1 MTYTK
6 QDINMSQKHFLA
18 LPVTGD
24 TFAEIREKNR
34 YYVDKTPY
42 LKQVF
47 SEDEAVDENSLID
60 GTTVLLL
67 TRPRRFGKTLLMN
80 MFESFLKISANE
92 PGNITKHLNYFKGT
106 KILEDK
112 EFCKK
117 YMGQFPVIS
126 ITLKDVLGDDFE
138 SAYLKLAEVVSAK
151 ANEFS
156 FLKESPYLN
165 EMEKAKFNLLCDEIY
180 LKKADKQAIS
190 YVTSAIKSLSLM
202 LYKHFKKQVY
212 ILIDEYDV
220 PLAKAQEHGY
230 HKDMVTLMSSF
241 LGFLKDPQKDP
252 EKDTSIISK
261 VVITGCLKVAK
272 NSIFTG
278 VNNLY
283 VNTVADQ
290 ETKYTGMIGFT
301 KDETQKIL
309 KDYEL
314 EDFSQTVKNYYDG
327 YKFYDKEMFCPWD
340 VINFISKNFSLKQTG
355 NTDDIKPGNYWD
367 KSSSDSALGEYL
379 GYLTDSDNQKMQNL
393 VDGKSISFK
402 LNDSMNYDTLSE
414 HNSDDFW
421 SLLLHTGYLT
431 LDWEQTKKEELKKD
445 GKTNKEI
452 VAKIPNLEI
461 LDCFDTNI
469 KARFSSVVKKDNLAL
484 NIANA
489 LLEGNVDF
497 VQNKLGP
504 LLRSFVSVR
513 DTATRAP
520 HENYYHGFL
529 NGIFTNC
536 KDNLGEY
543 HSNIESG
550 DGYPDIIFKD
560 TGYRKVAIIEI
571 KSAPIGSDIVTISER
586 AVAQIEDKNYA
597 APLMSNKPVKSVY
610 GYGITFAGKSC
621 AISVK
626 KLK

>member
-1 MTYTK
+1 MSNK
-6 QDINMSQKHFLA
+6 QFLA

-24 TFAEIREKNR
+24 TFAEVREKNR

-67 TRPRRFGKTLLMN
+67 TRPRRFGKTMLMN
-80 MFESFLKISANE
+80 MFESFLNINYEK
-92 PGNITKHLNYFKGT
+92 PGDTSIQDKFFKGT

-112 EFCKK
+112 KFCKK

-126 ITLKDVLGDDFE
+126 ITLKDVLGDSYED
-138 SAYLKLAEVVSAK
+138 AYFQLAGIVADKV
-151 ANEFS
+151 NEFG
-156 FLKESPYLN
+156 FLKDSPTLN
-165 EMEKAKFNLLCDEIY
+165 DDDKDTFSKLSNKDFLIKSSAQTRYYITKAI
-180 LKKADKQAIS
+180 A
-190 YVTSAIKSLSLM
+190 SLSLM
-202 LYKHFKKQVY
+202 LYKHFNKQVY
-212 ILIDEYDV
+212 VLIDEYDV
-220 PLAKAQEHGY
+220 PLAKAHAKGFHE
-230 HKDMVTLMSSF
+230 KMVNLMSSF

-252 EKDTSIISK
+252 LKKTSIISK
-261 VVITGCLKVAK
+261 VVLTGCLKVAK

-290 ETKYTGMIGFT
+290 ETEYTGIIGFT

-314 EDFSQTVKNYYDG
+314 DDFSQTVKNYYDG
-327 YKFYDKEMFCPWD
+327 YKFFDKEMFCPWD
-340 VINFISKNFSLKQTG
+340 VISFIRKNFNFKQTG

-367 KSSSDSALGEYL
+367 KSSSDEALEEYL
-379 GYLTDSDNQKMQNL
+379 GYLTDNDNQEMQSL
-393 VDGKSISFK
+393 VDGKSITFK
-402 LNDSMNYDTLSE
+402 LNESMNYDTLSE

-431 LDWEQTKKEELKKD
+431 VDWEQTKKEELAKENNKD
-445 GKTNKEI
+445 I
-452 VAKIPNLEI
+452 FVKIPNLEI
-461 LDCFDTNI
+461 LKCFENNI
-469 KARFSSVVKKDNLAL
+469 KERFCNVLKKDNLAL

-497 VQNKLGP
+497 VQAKLGP
-504 LLRSFVSVR
+504 LLRSFVSIR
-513 DTATRAP
+513 DTATKAP

-543 HSNIESG
+543 HSNFESG
-550 DGYPDIIFKD
+550 DGYPDILFKD
-560 TGYRKVAIIEI
+560 IDCRKVAIIEL
-571 KSAPIGSDIVTISER
+571 KSAPVGSDLVTLSET
-586 AVAQIEDKNYA
+586 ALSQIEEKNYSE
-597 APLMSNKPVKSVY
+597 PFMSNRMIQSIY
-610 GYGITFAGKSC
+610 AYGIAFAGKNC
-621 AISVK
+621 AVSVK

>member
-1 MTYTK
+1 MGP
-6 QDINMSQKHFLA
+6 KHFLA
-18 LPVTGD
+18 LTVTD
-24 TFAEIREKNR
+24 SCFAEIRAKNR

-47 SEDEAVDENSLID
+47 SDDEAVDENSLID

-67 TRPRRFGKTLLMN
+67 TRPRLFGKTMLMN

-92 PGNITKHLNYFKGT
+92 PGNITKHLNYFKDT

-112 EFCKK
+112 KFCDK
-117 YMGQFPVIS
+117 YMGQFPVIA
-126 ITLKDVLGDDFE
+126 ITLKGVKGSNFKQ
-138 SAYLKLAEVVSAK
+138 AYFKLAELIV
-151 ANEFS
+151 
-156 FLKESPYLN
+156 
-165 EMEKAKFNLLCDEIY
+165 EKAKEFKFLENSPALDEDDKATYAKLASKDY
-180 LKKADKQAIS
+180 LKRADDETQS
-190 YVTSAIKSLSLM
+190 YATSAMASLASM
-202 LYKHFKKQVY
+202 LYKHFKKKVY

-241 LGFLKDPQKDP
+241 LDFLKDPQKDP
-252 EKDTSIISK
+252 EKDTSIINK

-290 ETKYTGMIGFT
+290 ETEYTGIIGFT

-314 EDFSQTVKNYYDG
+314 DDFSQTVKNYYDG

-379 GYLTDSDNQKMQNL
+379 GYLTDNDNQKMQNL
-393 VDGKSISFK
+393 VNGKSISFK

-414 HNSDDFW
+414 HKSDDFW

-431 LDWEQTKKEELKKD
+431 VDWEQTKKEELAKENNKD
-445 GKTNKEI
+445 I
-452 VAKIPNLEI
+452 FVKIPNLEI
-461 LDCFDTNI
+461 LECYEHNI
-469 KARFSSVVKKDNLAL
+469 KTRFSSEFIKLNLHTKLVDAL
-484 NIANA
+484 SC
-489 LLEGNVDF
+489 GNQKETYDIF
-497 VQNKLGP
+497 FDMLQKY
-504 LLRSFVSVR
+504 VSIR
-513 DTATRAP
+513 DTATKAP
-520 HENYYHGFL
+520 LENYYHGFI
-529 NGIFTNC
+529 NGIFTCCENIIS
-536 KDNLGEY
+536 DN
-543 HSNIESG
+543 HSNYESG
-550 DGYPDIIFKD
+550 SGYPDITFKAERN
-560 TGYRKVAIIEI
+560 TKAVIIEI
-571 KSAPIGSDIVTISER
+571 KATSNEAYMDELASNALS
-586 AVAQIEDKNYA
+586 QIEEKNYA
-597 APLMSNKPVKSVY
+597 LPFVKTSKITEIYAY
-610 GYGITFAGKSC
+610 GLVFCKKDCLVT
-621 AISVK
+621 VK

>member
-1 MTYTK
+1 
-6 QDINMSQKHFLA
+6 MSNKHFLA

-67 TRPRRFGKTLLMN
+67 TRPRRFGKTMLMN
-80 MFESFLKISANE
+80 MFEYFLKINPKE

-180 LKKADKQAIS
+180 LKKADKQAVS

-202 LYKHFKKQVY
+202 LYKHFNKQVY

-241 LGFLKDPQKDP
+241 LDFLKDPQKDP

-314 EDFSQTVKNYYDG
+314 DDFSQTVKNYYDG

-414 HNSDDFW
+414 HKSDDFW

-431 LDWEQTKKEELKKD
+431 VDWEQTQKEELAKENNKD
-445 GKTNKEI
+445 I
-452 VAKIPNLEI
+452 FVRIPNLEI
-461 LDCFDTNI
+461 LECFENNI
-469 KARFSSVVKKDNLAL
+469 LDRFGKILSKDNLAL

-489 LLEGNVDF
+489 LLEGKVDY
-497 VQNKLGP
+497 VQDKLGP
-504 LLRSFVSVR
+504 LLRSFVSIR
-513 DTATRAP
+513 DTATKAP

-543 HSNIESG
+543 HSNYESG
-550 DGYPDIIFKD
+550 DGYADILFKD
-560 TGYRKVAIIEI
+560 IDCRKVAIIEL
-571 KSAPIGSDIVTISER
+571 KSAPVGSDLVTLSET
-586 AVAQIEDKNYA
+586 ALSQIEEKNYSE
-597 APLMSNKPVKSVY
+597 PFMSNRMIQSIY
-610 GYGITFAGKSC
+610 AYGIAFAGKNC
-621 AISVK
+621 AVSVK

>member
-1 MTYTK
+1 MSNK
-6 QDINMSQKHFLA
+6 QFLA

-24 TFAEIREKNR
+24 TFAEVREKNR

-47 SEDEAVDENSLID
+47 SEDEAVGENSLID

-67 TRPRRFGKTLLMN
+67 TRPRRFGKTMLMN
-80 MFESFLKISANE
+80 MFESFLNINYEK
-92 PGNITKHLNYFKGT
+92 PGDTSIQDKFFKGT
-106 KILEDK
+106 KILEDQK
-112 EFCKK
+112 FCKK

-126 ITLKDVLGDDFE
+126 ITLKDVLGDSYED
-138 SAYLKLAEVVSAK
+138 AYFQLAGIVADKV
-151 ANEFS
+151 NEYG
-156 FLKESPYLN
+156 FLKDSPALN
-165 EMEKAKFNLLCDEIY
+165 DDDKDTFSKLSNKDFLIKSSAQTRYYITKAI
-180 LKKADKQAIS
+180 A
-190 YVTSAIKSLSLM
+190 SLSLM
-202 LYKHFKKQVY
+202 LYKHFNKQVY

-220 PLAKAQEHGY
+220 PLAKAHAKGFHE
-230 HKDMVTLMSSF
+230 KMVNLMSSF

-252 EKDTSIISK
+252 LKKTSIISK
-261 VVITGCLKVAK
+261 VVLTGCLKVAK

-290 ETKYTGMIGFT
+290 ETEYTGIIGFT

-314 EDFSQTVKNYYDG
+314 DDFSQAVKNYYDG

-340 VINFISKNFSLKQTG
+340 VISFIRKNFNFKQTG

-379 GYLTDSDNQKMQNL
+379 GYLTDNDNQKMQNL
-393 VDGKSISFK
+393 VNGKSISFQ

-414 HNSDDFW
+414 HKSDDFW

-431 LDWEQTKKEELKKD
+431 VDWVQTQKEELAKENNKD
-445 GKTNKEI
+445 I
-452 VAKIPNLEI
+452 FVKIPNLEI
-461 LDCFDTNI
+461 LECFENNI
-469 KARFSSVVKKDNLAL
+469 LDRFGKILSKDNLAL

-489 LLEGNVDF
+489 LLEGKVDY
-497 VQNKLGP
+497 VQDKLGP

-513 DTATRAP
+513 DTATKAP

-543 HSNIESG
+543 HSNYESG

-560 TGYRKVAIIEI
+560 IDCRKVAIIEI
-571 KSAPIGSDIVTISER
+571 KSASVGSDLVTLSET
-586 AVAQIEDKNYA
+586 ALSQIEEKNYSE
-597 APLMSNKPVKSVY
+597 PFMSNRMIQSI
-610 GYGITFAGKSC
+610 GAYGIAFAGKNC
-621 AISVK
+621 AVSVK

>member
-1 MTYTK
+1 
-6 QDINMSQKHFLA
+6 MSPKHFLA

-80 MFESFLKISANE
+80 MFESFLKISAKE
-92 PGNITKHLNYFKGT
+92 PGNITKHLNYFKDT

-112 EFCKK
+112 KFCKK

-180 LKKADKQAIS
+180 LKKADKQAVS

-241 LGFLKDPQKDP
+241 LGFLKDPQRDP

-314 EDFSQTVKNYYDG
+314 DDFSQTVKNYYDG

-379 GYLTDSDNQKMQNL
+379 GYLTDSDNQKMQDL
-393 VDGKSISFK
+393 VDRKSIGFK
-402 LNDSMNYDTLSE
+402 LNESMNYDTLSE
-414 HNSDDFW
+414 HKSDDFW

-431 LDWEQTKKEELKKD
+431 VDWEQTKKEELAKENNKD
-445 GKTNKEI
+445 I
-452 VAKIPNLEI
+452 FVRIPNLEI
-461 LDCFDTNI
+461 LECFEHNIQNRFNTKIAPNRVADTLANNLFEG
-469 KARFSSVVKKDNLAL
+469 KAEIASDTIYNLLQSYISIRDN
-484 NIANA
+484 
-489 LLEGNVDF
+489 
-497 VQNKLGP
+497 
-504 LLRSFVSVR
+504 
-513 DTATRAP
+513 ATKAP
-520 HENYYHGFL
+520 HENYYHGYL
-529 NGIFTNC
+529 NGLFSNC
-536 KDNLGEY
+536 SKDFFSEY
-543 HSNIESG
+543 HSNYESG
-550 DGYPDIIFKD
+550 DGYADIVFRNKQD
-560 TGYRKVAIIEI
+560 EVVIIEI
-571 KSAPIGSDIVTISER
+571 KTCTLSESKKAKAR
-586 AVAQIEDKNYA
+586 DALAQIEDKNYA
-597 APLMSNKPVKSVY
+597 KPYLDNEDISSIY
-610 GYGITFAGKSC
+610 AYGIAFSGKSC
-621 AISVK
+621 SILEK

>member
-1 MTYTK
+1 MSNK
-6 QDINMSQKHFLA
+6 QFLA

-24 TFAEIREKNR
+24 TFAEVREKNR

-47 SEDEAVDENSLID
+47 SEDEAVGENSLID

-67 TRPRRFGKTLLMN
+67 TRPRRFGKTMLMN
-80 MFESFLKISANE
+80 MFESFLNINYEK
-92 PGNITKHLNYFKGT
+92 PGDTSIQDKFFKGT
-106 KILEDK
+106 KILEDQK
-112 EFCKK
+112 FCKK
-117 YMGQFPVIS
+117 YMGQFHVIS

-156 FLKESPYLN
+156 FLRESPYLN

-220 PLAKAQEHGY
+220 PLAKAHAKGFHE
-230 HKDMVTLMSSF
+230 KMVNLMSSF

-252 EKDTSIISK
+252 LKKTSIISK
-261 VVITGCLKVAK
+261 VVLTGCLKVAK

-290 ETKYTGMIGFT
+290 ETEYTGIIGFT

-314 EDFSQTVKNYYDG
+314 DDFSQTVKNYYDG

-340 VINFISKNFSLKQTG
+340 VISFIRKNFNFKQTG

-379 GYLTDSDNQKMQNL
+379 GYLTDNDNQKMQNL
-393 VDGKSISFK
+393 VNGKSISFQ

-414 HNSDDFW
+414 HKSDDFW

-431 LDWEQTKKEELKKD
+431 VDWVQTQKEELAKVNNKD
-445 GKTNKEI
+445 I
-452 VAKIPNLEI
+452 FVKIPNLEI
-461 LDCFDTNI
+461 FECFENNILD
-469 KARFSSVVKKDNLAL
+469 RFGKILSKDNLAL

-489 LLEGNVDF
+489 LLEGKVDY
-497 VQNKLGP
+497 VQDKLGP

-513 DTATRAP
+513 DTATKAP

-543 HSNIESG
+543 HSNYESG
-550 DGYPDIIFKD
+550 DGYPDILFKD
-560 TGYRKVAIIEI
+560 IDCRKVAIIEI
-571 KSAPIGSDIVTISER
+571 KSASVGSDLVTLSET
-586 AVAQIEDKNYA
+586 ALSQIEEKNYSE
-597 APLMSNKPVKSVY
+597 PFMSNRMIQSIDA
-610 GYGITFAGKSC
+610 YGIAFAGKNC
-621 AISVK
+621 DVSVK

>member
-1 MTYTK
+1 MSNK
-6 QDINMSQKHFLA
+6 QFLA

-24 TFAEIREKNR
+24 TFAEVREKNR

-67 TRPRRFGKTLLMN
+67 TRPRRFGKTMLMN
-80 MFESFLKISANE
+80 MFESFLNINYEK
-92 PGNITKHLNYFKGT
+92 PGDTSIQDKFFKGT
-106 KILEDK
+106 KILEDQK
-112 EFCKK
+112 FCKK

-190 YVTSAIKSLSLM
+190 YVTSAIKALSLM
-202 LYKHFKKQVY
+202 LYKHFNKQVY

-220 PLAKAQEHGY
+220 PLAKAHAKGFHE
-230 HKDMVTLMSSF
+230 KMVNLMSSF

-252 EKDTSIISK
+252 LKKTSIISK
-261 VVITGCLKVAK
+261 VVLTGCLKVAK

-290 ETKYTGMIGFT
+290 ETEYTGIIGFT

-314 EDFSQTVKNYYDG
+314 DDFSQAVKNYYDG

-340 VINFISKNFSLKQTG
+340 VISFIRKNFNFKQTG

-379 GYLTDSDNQKMQNL
+379 GYLTDSDNQKMQDL
-393 VDGKSISFK
+393 VDRKSIGFK
-402 LNDSMNYDTLSE
+402 LNESMNYDTLSE
-414 HNSDDFW
+414 HKSDDFW

-431 LDWEQTKKEELKKD
+431 VDWEQTKKEGLAKENNKD
-445 GKTNKEI
+445 I
-452 VAKIPNLEI
+452 FVRIPNLEI
-461 LDCFDTNI
+461 LECFENNI
-469 KARFSSVVKKDNLAL
+469 LDRFGKILSKDNLAL

-489 LLEGNVDF
+489 LLEGKVDY
-497 VQNKLGP
+497 VQDKLGP

-513 DTATRAP
+513 DTATKAP

-543 HSNIESG
+543 HSNYESG
-550 DGYPDIIFKD
+550 DGYADITFKD
-560 TGYRKVAIIEI
+560 IDCRKVAIIEI
-571 KSAPIGSDIVTISER
+571 KSASVGSDLVTLSET
-586 AVAQIEDKNYA
+586 ALSQIEEKNYSE
-597 APLMSNKPVKSVY
+597 PFMSNRMIQSINA
-610 GYGITFAGKSC
+610 YGIAFAGKNC
-621 AISVK
+621 AVSVK

>member
-1 MTYTK
+1 MSNK
-6 QDINMSQKHFLA
+6 QFLA

-24 TFAEIREKNR
+24 TFAEVREKNR

-67 TRPRRFGKTLLMN
+67 TRPRRFGKTMLMN
-80 MFESFLKISANE
+80 MFESFL
-92 PGNITKHLNYFKGT
+92 NINYEKPSDTSIQDKFFKGT
-106 KILEDK
+106 KILEDQK
-112 EFCKK
+112 FCKK

-202 LYKHFKKQVY
+202 LYKHFNKQVY

-220 PLAKAQEHGY
+220 PLAKAHAKGFHE
-230 HKDMVTLMSSF
+230 KMVNLMSSF

-252 EKDTSIISK
+252 LKKTSIISK
-261 VVITGCLKVAK
+261 VVLTGCLKVAK

-290 ETKYTGMIGFT
+290 ETEYTGIIGFT

-314 EDFSQTVKNYYDG
+314 DDFSQAVKNYYDG

-340 VINFISKNFSLKQTG
+340 VISFIRKNFNFKQTG

-379 GYLTDSDNQKMQNL
+379 GYLTDNDNQKMQSL
-393 VDGKSISFK
+393 VDGKSISFQ

-414 HNSDDFW
+414 HKSDDFW

-431 LDWEQTKKEELKKD
+431 VDWEQTKKEGLAKENNKD
-445 GKTNKEI
+445 I
-452 VAKIPNLEI
+452 FVRIPNLEI
-461 LDCFDTNI
+461 LECFENNI
-469 KARFSSVVKKDNLAL
+469 LDRFGKILSKDNLAL

-489 LLEGNVDF
+489 LLEGKVDY
-497 VQNKLGP
+497 VQDKLGP

-543 HSNIESG
+543 HSNYESG
-550 DGYPDIIFKD
+550 DGYADITFKD
-560 TGYRKVAIIEI
+560 IDCRKVAIIEI
-571 KSAPIGSDIVTISER
+571 KSASVGSDLVTLSET
-586 AVAQIEDKNYA
+586 ALSQIEEKNYSE
-597 APLMSNKPVKSVY
+597 PFMSNRMIQSINA
-610 GYGITFAGKSC
+610 YGIAFAGKNC
-621 AISVK
+621 AVSVK

>member
-1 MTYTK
+1 MRKKT
-6 QDINMSQKHFLA
+6 FLA
-18 LPVTGD
+18 LPVTGE
-24 TFAEIREKNR
+24 TFADVREKNR

-47 SEDEAVDENSLID
+47 SDDEAVDEKSLID

-67 TRPRRFGKTLLMN
+67 TRPRRFGKTMLMN
-80 MFESFLKISANE
+80 MFESFLKINPKD
-92 PGNITKHLNYFKGT
+92 PGNITKHLNYFKDT
-106 KILEDK
+106 RIFDDK
-112 EFCKK
+112 NFCDK
-117 YMGQFPVIS
+117 YMGQFPVIA
-126 ITLKDVLGDDFE
+126 ITLKGVKGPNFKQ
-138 SAYLKLAEVVSAK
+138 AYFKLAELIV
-151 ANEFS
+151 
-156 FLKESPYLN
+156 
-165 EMEKAKFNLLCDEIY
+165 EKAKEFKFLENSPALDEDDKATYAKLASKDY
-180 LKKADKQAIS
+180 LKRADDEAQS
-190 YVTSAIKSLSLM
+190 YATSAMASLASM
-202 LYKHFKKQVY
+202 LYKHFNKQVY

-241 LGFLKDPQKDP
+241 LDFLKDPQKDP
-252 EKDTSIISK
+252 EKDTAIISK

-290 ETKYTGMIGFT
+290 ETEYTGIIGFT

-309 KDYEL
+309 KDYEF
-314 EDFSQTVKNYYDG
+314 DVFSQTVKNYYDG

-340 VINFISKNFSLKQTG
+340 VVNFIRKNFNLKQTG
-355 NTDDIKPGNYWD
+355 NTDDIKTGNYWD
-367 KSSSDSALGEYL
+367 NSSSDSALGEYL
-379 GYLTDSDNQKMQNL
+379 GYLTDSDNQKMQDL
-393 VDGKSISFK
+393 VDGKSISFQ
-402 LNDSMNYDTLSE
+402 LNDSMNYDSLSE

-431 LDWEQTKKEELKKD
+431 LDWEQTKKEELSKG
-445 GKTNKEI
+445 GKTNKE
-452 VAKIPNLEI
+452 VFARIPNLEI

-469 KARFSSVVKKDNLAL
+469 KARFADVVKKDNLAL

-497 VQNKLGP
+497 VQDKLGP

-543 HSNIESG
+543 HSNFESG
-550 DGYPDIIFKD
+550 DGYPDILFKD
-560 TGYRKVAIIEI
+560 IDCRKVAIIEI
-571 KSAPIGSDIVTISER
+571 KSASIGSDIETLSEKAIS
-586 AVAQIEDKNYA
+586 QIIDKNYA
-597 APLMSNKPVKSVY
+597 EPLMSNKTVKHIH
-610 GYGITFAGKSC
+610 GYGIAFAGKSC
-621 AISVK
+621 FISVK
-626 KLK
+626 KIK

>member
-1 MTYTK
+1 MGP
-6 QDINMSQKHFLA
+6 KHFLA
-18 LPVTGD
+18 LTVTD
-24 TFAEIREKNR
+24 SCFAEIRAKNR

-47 SEDEAVDENSLID
+47 SDDEAVDENSLID

-67 TRPRRFGKTLLMN
+67 TRPRLFGKTMLMN

-92 PGNITKHLNYFKGT
+92 PGNITKHLNYFKDT

-112 EFCKK
+112 KFCDK
-117 YMGQFPVIS
+117 YMGQFPVIA
-126 ITLKDVLGDDFE
+126 ITLKGVKGPNFKQ
-138 SAYLKLAEVVSAK
+138 AYFKLAELIV
-151 ANEFS
+151 
-156 FLKESPYLN
+156 
-165 EMEKAKFNLLCDEIY
+165 EKAKEFKFLENSPALDEDDKATYAKLASKDY
-180 LKKADKQAIS
+180 LKRADDEAQS
-190 YVTSAIKSLSLM
+190 YATSAMASLASM
-202 LYKHFKKQVY
+202 LYKHFNKQVY

-241 LGFLKDPQKDP
+241 LGFLKDPQRDP

-314 EDFSQTVKNYYDG
+314 DDFSQTVKNYYDG

-340 VINFISKNFSLKQTG
+340 VVNFIRKNFNLKQTG

-379 GYLTDSDNQKMQNL
+379 GYLTDSDNQKMQDL
-393 VDGKSISFK
+393 VDRKSIGFK
-402 LNDSMNYDTLSE
+402 LKESMNYDTSSE
-414 HNSDDFW
+414 HKSDDFW

-431 LDWEQTKKEELKKD
+431 VDWEQTKKEELAKENNKD
-445 GKTNKEI
+445 I
-452 VAKIPNLEI
+452 FVKIPNLEI
-461 LDCFDTNI
+461 LECYEHNI
-469 KARFSSVVKKDNLAL
+469 KTRFSSEFIKLNLHTKLVDAL
-484 NIANA
+484 SC
-489 LLEGNVDF
+489 GNQKETYDIF
-497 VQNKLGP
+497 FDMLQKY
-504 LLRSFVSVR
+504 VSIR
-513 DTATRAP
+513 DTATKAP
-520 HENYYHGFL
+520 LENYYHGFI
-529 NGIFTNC
+529 NGIFTCCENIIS
-536 KDNLGEY
+536 DY
-543 HSNIESG
+543 HSNYESG
-550 DGYPDIIFKD
+550 SGYHYITFKVERN
-560 TGYRKVAIIEI
+560 TKAVIIEI
-571 KSAPIGSDIVTISER
+571 KATSNEADMDELASNALS
-586 AVAQIEDKNYA
+586 QIEEKNYA
-597 APLMSNKPVKSVY
+597 LPFVKTSKITEIY
-610 GYGITFAGKSC
+610 AYGIVFCKKDCLVT
-621 AISVK
+621 VK

>member
-1 MTYTK
+1 
-6 QDINMSQKHFLA
+6 MSKKHFLA

-24 TFAEIREKNR
+24 TFAEVREKNR

-92 PGNITKHLNYFKGT
+92 PGNITKHLNYFKDT

-112 EFCKK
+112 KFCKK

-126 ITLKDVLGDDFE
+126 ISLKDVKGKNFKA
-138 SAYLKLAEVVSAK
+138 AYLKLAEVVSAK

-156 FLKESPYLN
+156 FLKDSPNLN
-165 EMEKAKFNLLCDEIY
+165 DKEKAKFDLLYDEMY
-180 LKKADKQAIS
+180 LKRADEEAQS
-190 YVTSAIKSLSLM
+190 YATSAMASLALM
-202 LYKHFKKQVY
+202 LYKHFNKQVY

-241 LGFLKDPQKDP
+241 LGFLKDPQRDP

-379 GYLTDSDNQKMQNL
+379 GYLTDNDNQKMQDL
-393 VDGKSISFK
+393 VDRKSIGFK
-402 LNDSMNYDTLSE
+402 LNESMNYDTLSE
-414 HNSDDFW
+414 HKSDDFW

-431 LDWEQTKKEELKKD
+431 VDWEQTQKEELAKENNKD
-445 GKTNKEI
+445 I
-452 VAKIPNLEI
+452 FVRIPNLEI
-461 LDCFDTNI
+461 LECFEHNI
-469 KARFSSVVKKDNLAL
+469 KTRFSSEFVKLNLH
-484 NIANA
+484 
-489 LLEGNVDF
+489 
-497 VQNKLGP
+497 NKLVDALSCGNQKETYDIFFDM
-504 LLRSFVSVR
+504 LQKYVSIR
-513 DTATRAP
+513 DTATKAP
-520 HENYYHGFL
+520 LENYYHGFI
-529 NGIFTNC
+529 NGIFTCCENIIS
-536 KDNLGEY
+536 DY
-543 HSNIESG
+543 HSNYESG
-550 DGYPDIIFKD
+550 SGYPDITFKVERN
-560 TGYRKVAIIEI
+560 TKAVIIEI
-571 KSAPIGSDIVTISER
+571 KATSNEADMDELASNALS
-586 AVAQIEDKNYA
+586 QIEEKNYA
-597 APLMSNKPVKSVY
+597 LPFVKTSKITEIYAY
-610 GYGITFAGKSC
+610 GLVFCKKDCLVT
-621 AISVK
+621 VK

>member
-1 MTYTK
+1 MSNK
-6 QDINMSQKHFLA
+6 QLLA

-24 TFAEIREKNR
+24 TFAEVREKNR

-42 LKQVF
+42 LKTVF
-47 SEDEAVDENSLID
+47 SEDEAVDDKSLIN

-67 TRPRRFGKTLLMN
+67 TRPRRFGKTLLMS
-80 MFESFLKISANE
+80 MFESFLKISAKE
-92 PGNITKHLNYFKGT
+92 PGNITKHLNYFKDT

-202 LYKHFKKQVY
+202 LYKHFNKQVY

-220 PLAKAQEHGY
+220 PLAKAHAKGFHE
-230 HKDMVTLMSSF
+230 KMVNLMSSF

-252 EKDTSIISK
+252 LKKTSIISK
-261 VVITGCLKVAK
+261 VVLTGCLKVAK

-290 ETKYTGMIGFT
+290 ETEYTGIIGFT

-314 EDFSQTVKNYYDG
+314 DDFSQAVKNYYDG

-340 VINFISKNFSLKQTG
+340 VISFIRKNFNFKQTG
-355 NTDDIKPGNYWD
+355 NLDNIKPRNYWD
-367 KSSSDSALGEYL
+367 KSSSDEALEEYL
-379 GYLTDSDNQKMQNL
+379 GYLTDNDNQKMQNL
-393 VDGKSISFK
+393 VNGKSISFQ

-414 HNSDDFW
+414 HKSDDFW

-431 LDWEQTKKEELKKD
+431 VDWVQTQKEELAKENNKD
-445 GKTNKEI
+445 I
-452 VAKIPNLEI
+452 FVRIPNLEI
-461 LDCFDTNI
+461 LECFENNI
-469 KARFSSVVKKDNLAL
+469 LDRFGKILSKDNLAL

-489 LLEGNVDF
+489 LLEGKVDY
-497 VQNKLGP
+497 VQDKLGP

-513 DTATRAP
+513 DTATKAP

-543 HSNIESG
+543 HSNYESG
-550 DGYPDIIFKD
+550 DGYPDILFKD
-560 TGYRKVAIIEI
+560 IDCRKVAIIEI
-571 KSAPIGSDIVTISER
+571 KSASVGSDLVTLSET
-586 AVAQIEDKNYA
+586 ALSQIEEKNYSE
-597 APLMSNKPVKSVY
+597 PFMSNRMIQSIY
-610 GYGITFAGKSC
+610 AYGIAFAGKNC
-621 AISVK
+621 AFSVK

>member
-1 MTYTK
+1 MSNK
-6 QDINMSQKHFLA
+6 QFLA

-24 TFAEIREKNR
+24 TFAEVREKNR

-47 SEDEAVDENSLID
+47 SEDEAVGENSLID

-67 TRPRRFGKTLLMN
+67 TRPRRFGKTMLMN
-80 MFESFLKISANE
+80 MFESFLNINYEK
-92 PGNITKHLNYFKGT
+92 PGDTSIQDKFFKGT

-112 EFCKK
+112 KFCKK

-126 ITLKDVLGDDFE
+126 ITLKDVLGDSYED
-138 SAYLKLAEVVSAK
+138 AYFQLAGIVADKV
-151 ANEFS
+151 NEYG
-156 FLKESPYLN
+156 FLKDSPALN
-165 EMEKAKFNLLCDEIY
+165 DDDKDTFSKLSNKDFLIKSSAQTRYYITKAI
-180 LKKADKQAIS
+180 A
-190 YVTSAIKSLSLM
+190 SLSLM
-202 LYKHFKKQVY
+202 LYKHFNKQVY

-220 PLAKAQEHGY
+220 PLAKAHAKGFHE
-230 HKDMVTLMSSF
+230 KMVNLMSSF

-252 EKDTSIISK
+252 LKKTSIISK
-261 VVITGCLKVAK
+261 VVLTGCLKVAK

-290 ETKYTGMIGFT
+290 ETEYTGIIGFT

-314 EDFSQTVKNYYDG
+314 DDFSQTVKNYYDG

-340 VINFISKNFSLKQTG
+340 EISFIRKNFNFKQTD
-355 NTDDIKPGNYWD
+355 NLDNIKPGNYWD
-367 KSSSDSALGEYL
+367 KSSSDEALEEYL
-379 GYLTDSDNQKMQNL
+379 GYLTDNDNQKMQSL

-402 LNDSMNYDTLSE
+402 LNESMNYDTLSE
-414 HNSDDFW
+414 HKSDDFW

-431 LDWEQTKKEELKKD
+431 VDWVQTQKEELAKEN
-445 GKTNKEI
+445 NKGI
-452 VAKIPNLEI
+452 FVRIPNLEI
-461 LDCFDTNI
+461 LECFENNI
-469 KARFSSVVKKDNLAL
+469 LDRFGKILSKDNLAL

-489 LLEGNVDF
+489 LLEGKVDY
-497 VQNKLGP
+497 VQDKLGP

-513 DTATRAP
+513 DTATKAP

-543 HSNIESG
+543 HSNYESG
-550 DGYPDIIFKD
+550 DGYADITFKD
-560 TGYRKVAIIEI
+560 IDCRKVAIIEI
-571 KSAPIGSDIVTISER
+571 KSAPVGSDLVTLSET
-586 AVAQIEDKNYA
+586 ALSQIEEKNYSE
-597 APLMSNKPVKSVY
+597 PFMSNRMIQSINA
-610 GYGITFAGKSC
+610 YGIAFAGKNC
-621 AISVK
+621 AVSVK

>member
-1 MTYTK
+1 
-6 QDINMSQKHFLA
+6 MSPKHFLA

-80 MFESFLKISANE
+80 MFESFLKISAKE
-92 PGNITKHLNYFKGT
+92 PGNITKHLNYFKDT

-112 EFCKK
+112 KFCKK

-180 LKKADKQAIS
+180 LKKADKQAVS

-241 LGFLKDPQKDP
+241 LGFLKDPQRDP

-314 EDFSQTVKNYYDG
+314 DDFSQTVKNYYDG

-379 GYLTDSDNQKMQNL
+379 GYLTDNDNQKMQNL
-393 VDGKSISFK
+393 VNGKSISFQ

-414 HNSDDFW
+414 HKSDDFW

-431 LDWEQTKKEELKKD
+431 VDWEQTKKEELAKENNKD
-445 GKTNKEI
+445 I
-452 VAKIPNLEI
+452 FVRIPNLEI
-461 LDCFDTNI
+461 LECFENNI
-469 KARFSSVVKKDNLAL
+469 LDRFGKILSKDNLAL

-489 LLEGNVDF
+489 LLEGKVDY
-497 VQNKLGP
+497 VQDKLGP

-513 DTATRAP
+513 DTATKAP

-543 HSNIESG
+543 HSNYESG
-550 DGYPDIIFKD
+550 DGYADITFNNLGGTKAC
-560 TGYRKVAIIEI
+560 VIEI
-571 KSAPIGSDIVTISER
+571 KVCKEKESRAKKANEAIEQILEKHYVDTIFEDENITYVN
-586 AVAQIEDKNYA
+586 AVGMAFSGKNCF
-597 APLMSNKPVKSVY
+597 
-610 GYGITFAGKSC
+610 ITC
-621 AISVK
+621 K

>member
-1 MTYTK
+1 
-6 QDINMSQKHFLA
+6 MSKKHFLA

-24 TFAEIREKNR
+24 TFAEVREKNR

-42 LKQVF
+42 LKAVF
-47 SEDEAVDENSLID
+47 SEDEAVDDKSLID

-67 TRPRRFGKTLLMN
+67 TRPRRFGKTMLMN
-80 MFESFLKISANE
+80 MFESFLNINYEK
-92 PGNITKHLNYFKGT
+92 PGDTSIQDLFFKGT
-106 KILEDK
+106 KILEDQK
-112 EFCKK
+112 FCKK

-202 LYKHFKKQVY
+202 LYKHFNKQVY

-230 HKDMVTLMSSF
+230 HKDMVTLMTSF

-252 EKDTSIISK
+252 EKKTSIISK

-278 VNNLY
+278 VNNLK
-283 VNTVADQ
+283 VNTVTSKID
-290 ETKYTGMIGFT
+290 KYTGMIGFT
-301 KDETQKIL
+301 KEETQKIL

-314 EDFSQTVKNYYDG
+314 DDFSQTVKNYYDG

-340 VINFISKNFSLKQTG
+340 VLNFIDDNFNLKQTG

-379 GYLTDSDNQKMQNL
+379 GYLTDNDNQKMQNL
-393 VDGKSISFK
+393 VNGKSISFQ

-414 HNSDDFW
+414 HKSDDFW

-431 LDWEQTKKEELKKD
+431 VDWEQTKKEELAKENNKD
-445 GKTNKEI
+445 I
-452 VAKIPNLEI
+452 FVKIPNLEI
-461 LDCFDTNI
+461 LECFEHNIQNRFNTKIAPNSVADTLANNLFEG
-469 KARFSSVVKKDNLAL
+469 KAEIASDTIYNLLQSYISIRDN
-484 NIANA
+484 
-489 LLEGNVDF
+489 
-497 VQNKLGP
+497 
-504 LLRSFVSVR
+504 
-513 DTATRAP
+513 ATKAP
-520 HENYYHGFL
+520 HENYYHGYL
-529 NGIFTNC
+529 NGLFSNC
-536 KDNLGEY
+536 SVNFFSEY
-543 HSNIESG
+543 HSNCESG
-550 DGYPDIIFKD
+550 DGYADIIFKSRRN
-560 TGYRKVAIIEI
+560 GKVVIIEI
-571 KSAPIGSDIVTISER
+571 KTCSNSESKKAKAR
-586 AVAQIEDKNYA
+586 VALAQIEDKNYA
-597 APLMSNKPVKSVY
+597 KAYLENEDISTIY
-610 GYGITFAGKSC
+610 AYGISFNQKDC
-621 AISVK
+621 EILCK

>member
-1 MTYTK
+1 MSNK
-6 QDINMSQKHFLA
+6 QFLA

-24 TFAEIREKNR
+24 TFAEVREKNR

-80 MFESFLKISANE
+80 MFESFLKISAKE
-92 PGNITKHLNYFKGT
+92 PGNITKHLNYFKDT

-112 EFCKK
+112 KFCKK

-202 LYKHFKKQVY
+202 LYKHFNKQVY

-220 PLAKAQEHGY
+220 PLAKAHAKGFHE
-230 HKDMVTLMSSF
+230 KMVNLMSSF

-252 EKDTSIISK
+252 LKKTSIISK
-261 VVITGCLKVAK
+261 VVLTGCLKVAK

-290 ETKYTGMIGFT
+290 ETEYTGIIGFT

-314 EDFSQTVKNYYDG
+314 DDFSQAVKNYYDG

-340 VINFISKNFSLKQTG
+340 VISFIRKNFNFKQTG

-379 GYLTDSDNQKMQNL
+379 GYLTDNDNQKMQNL
-393 VDGKSISFK
+393 VNGKSISFQ

-414 HNSDDFW
+414 HKSDDFW

-431 LDWEQTKKEELKKD
+431 VDWEQTKKEGLAKENNKD
-445 GKTNKEI
+445 I
-452 VAKIPNLEI
+452 FVKIPNLEI
-461 LDCFDTNI
+461 LECFENNI
-469 KARFSSVVKKDNLAL
+469 LDRFGKILSKDNLAL

-489 LLEGNVDF
+489 LLEGKVDY
-497 VQNKLGP
+497 VQDKLGP

-513 DTATRAP
+513 DTATKAP

-543 HSNIESG
+543 HSNNESG
-550 DGYPDIIFKD
+550 DGYPDILFKD
-560 TGYRKVAIIEI
+560 IDCRKVAIIEI
-571 KSAPIGSDIVTISER
+571 KSASVGSDLVTLSET
-586 AVAQIEDKNYA
+586 ALSQIEEKNYSE
-597 APLMSNKPVKSVY
+597 PFMSNRMIQSIDA
-610 GYGITFAGKSC
+610 YGIAFAGKNC
-621 AISVK
+621 AVSVK

>member
-1 MTYTK
+1 
-6 QDINMSQKHFLA
+6 MSKKHFLA

-24 TFAEIREKNR
+24 TFAEVREKNR

-42 LKQVF
+42 LKTVF
-47 SEDEAVDENSLID
+47 SEDEAVDDKSLIN

-67 TRPRRFGKTLLMN
+67 TRPRRFGKTMLMN

-92 PGNITKHLNYFKGT
+92 PGNITKHLNYFKDT

-112 EFCKK
+112 KFCKK

-126 ITLKDVLGDDFE
+126 ISLKDVKGKNFKA
-138 SAYLKLAEVVSAK
+138 AYLKLAEVVSAK

-156 FLKESPYLN
+156 FLRDSPNLN
-165 EMEKAKFNLLCDEIY
+165 DKEKAKFDLLYDEMY
-180 LKKADKQAIS
+180 LKRADEEAQS
-190 YVTSAIKSLSLM
+190 YATSAMSSLASM
-202 LYKHFKKQVY
+202 LYKHFNKQVY

-241 LGFLKDPQKDP
+241 LGFLKDPQRDP

-278 VNNLY
+278 VNNLK
-283 VNTVADQ
+283 VNTVTSKID
-290 ETKYTGMIGFT
+290 KYTGMIGFT

-314 EDFSQTVKNYYDG
+314 DDFSQTVKNYYDG

-340 VINFISKNFSLKQTG
+340 VLNFIDDNFNLKQTG

-379 GYLTDSDNQKMQNL
+379 GYLTDNDNQKMQNL
-393 VDGKSISFK
+393 VNGKSISFQ

-414 HNSDDFW
+414 HKSDDFW

-431 LDWEQTKKEELKKD
+431 VDWVQTQKEELAKEN
-445 GKTNKEI
+445 NKGI
-452 VAKIPNLEI
+452 FVRIPNLEI
-461 LDCFDTNI
+461 LECFENNI
-469 KARFSSVVKKDNLAL
+469 LDRFGKILSKDNLAL

-489 LLEGNVDF
+489 LLEGKVDY
-497 VQNKLGP
+497 VQDKLGP

-513 DTATRAP
+513 DTATKAP

-536 KDNLGEY
+536 EDNLGEY
-543 HSNIESG
+543 HSNYESG
-550 DGYPDIIFKD
+550 DGYADITFNNLGGTKAC
-560 TGYRKVAIIEI
+560 VIEI
-571 KSAPIGSDIVTISER
+571 KVCKEKESRAKKANEAIEQILEKRYADAIFEDENITSVNAIGIAFSGKNC
-586 AVAQIEDKNYA
+586 AV
-597 APLMSNKPVKSVY
+597 
-610 GYGITFAGKSC
+610 
-621 AISVK
+621 SVK

>member
-1 MTYTK
+1 MSNK
-6 QDINMSQKHFLA
+6 QFLA

-24 TFAEIREKNR
+24 TFAEVREKNR

-47 SEDEAVDENSLID
+47 SEDEAVGENSLID

-67 TRPRRFGKTLLMN
+67 TRPRRFGKTMLMN
-80 MFESFLKISANE
+80 MFESFLNINYEK
-92 PGNITKHLNYFKGT
+92 PGDTSIQDKFFKGT
-106 KILEDK
+106 KILEDQK
-112 EFCKK
+112 FCKK

-202 LYKHFKKQVY
+202 LYKHFNKQVY

-220 PLAKAQEHGY
+220 PLAKAHAKGFHE
-230 HKDMVTLMSSF
+230 KMVNLMSSF

-252 EKDTSIISK
+252 LKKTSIISK
-261 VVITGCLKVAK
+261 VVLTGCLKVAK

-290 ETKYTGMIGFT
+290 ETEYTGIIGFT

-314 EDFSQTVKNYYDG
+314 DDFSQTVKNYYDG

-340 VINFISKNFSLKQTG
+340 VISFIRKNFNFKQTG

-379 GYLTDSDNQKMQNL
+379 GYLTDNDNQKMQNL
-393 VDGKSISFK
+393 VNGKSISFQ

-414 HNSDDFW
+414 HKSDDFW

-431 LDWEQTKKEELKKD
+431 VDWVQTQKEELAKENNKD
-445 GKTNKEI
+445 I
-452 VAKIPNLEI
+452 FVKIPNLEI
-461 LDCFDTNI
+461 LECFENNI
-469 KARFSSVVKKDNLAL
+469 LDRFGKILSKDNLAL

-489 LLEGNVDF
+489 LLEGKVDF
-497 VQNKLGP
+497 VQDKLGP

-513 DTATRAP
+513 DTATKAP

-543 HSNIESG
+543 HSNYESG
-550 DGYPDIIFKD
+550 DGYPDILFKD
-560 TGYRKVAIIEI
+560 IDCRKVAIIEI
-571 KSAPIGSDIVTISER
+571 KSASVGSDLVTLSET
-586 AVAQIEDKNYA
+586 ALSQIEEKNYSE
-597 APLMSNKPVKSVY
+597 PFMSNRMIQSIDA
-610 GYGITFAGKSC
+610 YGIAFAGKNC
-621 AISVK
+621 AVSVK

>member
-1 MTYTK
+1 
-6 QDINMSQKHFLA
+6 MSNKHFLA

-202 LYKHFKKQVY
+202 LYKHFNKQVY

-220 PLAKAQEHGY
+220 PSVKAQEHGY

-252 EKDTSIISK
+252 LKKTSIISK
-261 VVITGCLKVAK
+261 VVLTGCLKVAK

-301 KDETQKIL
+301 KEETL
-309 KDYEL
+309 KTLQDYEMG
-314 EDFSQTVKNYYDG
+314 DFKDVVKNNYDG

-340 VINFISKNFSLKQTG
+340 VLNFIDENFTKNQKGQK
-355 NTDDIKPGNYWD
+355 NKVDAANYWAG
-367 KSSSDSALGEYL
+367 SSSNTSLYEYL
-379 GYLTDSDNQKMQNL
+379 GFLTDSDNQKMQDL
-393 VDGKSISFK
+393 VDGNSISFI
-402 LNDSMNYDTLSE
+402 LNETMNYDCLSK
-414 HNSDDFW
+414 HDTNDFW

-431 LDWEQTKKEELKKD
+431 LDWEKTDEDELVKD
-445 GKTNKEI
+445 NSSNKE
-452 VAKIPNLEI
+452 VYVRIPNLEI
-461 LDCFDTNI
+461 QKCFKEDIQKRFGSEFIRLNLHNKLVQAFACGKQVEITNI
-469 KARFSSVVKKDNLAL
+469 FFDMLQKY
-484 NIANA
+484 
-489 LLEGNVDF
+489 
-497 VQNKLGP
+497 
-504 LLRSFVSVR
+504 VSIR
-513 DTATRAP
+513 DTATKAP
-520 HENYYHGFL
+520 LENYYHGFI
-529 NGIFTNC
+529 NGIFTSC
-536 KDNLGEY
+536 EKLVSEY
-543 HSNIESG
+543 HSNYEAG
-550 DGYPDIIFKD
+550 NGYPDITFKAERN
-560 TGYRKVAIIEI
+560 TKAVIIEI
-571 KSAPIGSDIVTISER
+571 KATTNDEEMDELAAKALT
-586 AVAQIEDKNYA
+586 QIEDKNYA
-597 APLMSNKPVKSVY
+597 LPFTKQSKITEIYA
-610 GYGITFAGKSC
+610 YGIVFCKKDC
-621 AISVK
+621 LVVCK